1 MCAVVGIPDKK
12 WGEVIYAAVVP
23 RPGALVTPAD
33 LESHCSRLMARF
45 KVPKRIELV
54 PTLPMSS
61 FGKILRREVR
71 KPFWEGQSA
80 AV

>member
-1 MCAVVGIPDKK
+1 
-12 WGEVIYAAVVP
+12 
-23 RPGALVTPAD
+23 
-33 LESHCSRLMARF
+33 MARF